1 MTTPHLSRFSA
12 DQALAAASLVR
23 GLTDRLAALTSA
35 EATTLAG
42 HLLAPGGL
50 ATDLRLL
57 LDAATRH
64 HPTTREDKDHPVT
77 VPPTSLTQTTSRPT
91 VLVVAPGDEVYRGY
105 CLGQVAAAYDIAV
118 ITPQPLTWEAK
129 HVVDHEVADPYQ
141 RDQLLAAGQAIS
153 ARRTIAGALTWNEN
167 LLVHTAQLAEDLGL
181 RTNPP
186 AVMENCRD
194 KHATRRLLAAHQVP
208 SARSGRVRDLLE
220 ATILAEDIGYPI
232 VLKPAGQAGS
242 VGVIRVDTSEDLAA
256 AFDFAAAGAALAG
269 GQNTDVLVEEYLDGP
284 EISVECVTQNGHTH
298 AVAVTRKKLGFEPYF
313 EEVGHTVDATDTLLD
328 EVAPI
333 AAAAIRALG
342 IDHGIQHV
350 EMRLTPTGPRI
361 IEVNARIGGD
371 LIGHLVR
378 LATGLDLPRIAA
390 DLACGATPSLEHSR
404 LRAAGVTL
412 LYPETSGTLAHRSID
427 RAFADRSR
435 WLDLVQWIGA
445 VGDRIVLPPEGDVD
459 VARAGLYVVTGYDA
473 AKVEERLAETAQHI
487 TLTVRPGGPGTE
499 GAA

>member
-1 MTTPHLSRFSA
+1 MTTPPLSRFSA

-23 GLTDRLAALTSA
+23 GLTDRLAALTA
-35 EATTLAG
+35 VDANRLAG

-50 ATDLRLL
+50 ATDMRRL

-64 HPTTREDKDHPVT
+64 HPHRREDKDLLVT
-77 VPPTSLTQTTSRPT
+77 SPPTSLQQATGRPT

-105 CLGQVAAAYDIAV
+105 CLKQVAAAYDVAV
-118 ITPQPLTWEAK
+118 ITPQPLTWEAG
-129 HVVDHEVADPYQ
+129 HVVDHELADPYQ
-141 RDQLLAAGQAIS
+141 LDELFDAGEAIT
-153 ARRTIAGALTWNEN
+153 ARRTIAGVLTWNEN
-167 LLVHTAQLAEDLGL
+167 LLVHTAQLAEHLGL

-194 KHATRRLLAAHQVP
+194 KHATRQLFADHQVP
-208 SARSGRVRDLLE
+208 SASSGRVRDLLE

-242 VGVIRVDTSEDLAA
+242 VGVIRVDNSEDLAS
-256 AFDFAAAGAALAG
+256 AFDFTTAGAALAA
-269 GQNTDVLVEEYLDGP
+269 GQNSDVLVEEYLDGS
-284 EISVECVTQNGHTH
+284 EISVECVTQHGHTH

-313 EEVGHTVDATDTLLD
+313 EEIGHTVDATDPLLD

-342 IDHGIQHV
+342 LDHGIQHV
-350 EMRLTPTGPRI
+350 EMRLTSTGPRI

-390 DLACGATPSLEHSR
+390 DLACGTTPRLEHSR

-412 LYPETSGTLAHRSID
+412 LYPETSGTLTHRSID
-427 RAFADRSR
+427 QGFADRSR

-445 VGDRIVLPPEGDVD
+445 LGDQIVLPPDGDVD

-473 AKVEERLAETAQHI
+473 AKVEQRLAETAQHI
-487 TLTVRPGGPGTE
+487 TLTVHPAARTE
-499 GAA
+499 GTA